1 MQTQSR
7 QRLPQWLRR
16 GVIECDS
23 TKIVRDILKENNLNT
38 VCDSARCPNKAECFS
53 KKTATFMIM
62 GKNCTRGCRFCA
74 VNHTKP
80 EPLDENEPLNIAL
93 AVQKLSL
100 LYAVITSVTRDDLPD
115 GGAEHFLKTII
126 KVNELNPDVKIEVL
140 TPDFK
145 GDTTSIDT
153 VINSPLSVFNHNLET
168 TKRLHKTIRPQAGY
182 ERSLEVL
189 RYVKQTRPDLKTKTG
204 LMVGLGETFDELEE
218 IFKDL
223 KSINCDIVTIGQYI
237 QPSKN
242 NVEVVR
248 YVEPQEFEELEKL
261 AKSIGIKYTFFAPL
275 ARSSY
280 RAKEVFE

>member
-1 MQTQSR
+1 MQTQGR
-7 QRLPQWLRR
+7 QRLPQWLKR

-23 TKIVRDILKENNLNT
+23 TKVVRDILKENNLNT
-38 VCDSARCPNKAECFS
+38 VCDSARCPNKAECFA

-62 GKNCTRGCRFCA
+62 GKNCTRNCRFCG

-80 EPLDENEPLNIAL
+80 EQLDENEPLNIAL
-93 AVQKLSL
+93 AVQKLNL

-126 KVNELNPDVKIEVL
+126 KVNELNPNVKIEVL

-145 GDTTSIDT
+145 GDTEAIDT
-153 VINSPLSVFNHNLET
+153 VINSPLAVFNHNLET
-168 TKRLHKTIRPQAGY
+168 TKRLHKTIRPQADY

-189 RYVKQTRPDLKTKTG
+189 HYAKKSRPDLKTKTG
-204 LMVGLGETFDELEE
+204 LMVGLGETFEELEE

-223 KSINCDIVTIGQYI
+223 KSIDCDIVTIGQYI

-242 NVEVVR
+242 NAEVVR